1 MRILIGMQETTSVR
15 VASSTRDAV
24 RALADHDGLT
34 LDEEIAR
41 LARAERQ
48 RRMGEALA
56 AETSLED
63 DRWLDA
69 AADSVNR
76 HARR

>member
-1 MRILIGMQETTSVR
+1 MQGTTSVR
-15 VASSTRDAV
+15 VTVATRDAV
-24 RALADHDGLT
+24 RALADRDGLT

-56 AETSLED
+56 APPSIED
-63 DRWLDA
+63 NQWLDA
-69 AADSVNR
+69 ASDTVSE
-76 HARR
+76 HAGG

>member
-1 MRILIGMQETTSVR
+1 MQDTTSVR
-15 VASSTRDAV
+15 VAAATRDAV

-48 RRMGEALA
+48 RRMGQALA
-56 AETSLED
+56 AEIAAD
-63 DRWLDA
+63 DEQWLDA
-69 AADSVNR
+69 VADSVNQ
-76 HARR
+76 HAGG